1 MDANAIFSYSSGPPA
16 MGMGCLSACHSVGM
30 ILDRFRLDDKVVIV
44 TGAGRGIGAS
54 IARTFASVG
63 ADVVLAAR
71 SADQLEEVAADV
83 RGFGRTPLVLPC
95 DVSDLDVLESL
106 VQRTVAQFGG
116 VDVVVN
122 NVGGSMPNSFLDT
135 SVKAFE
141 GAFHFNVTTAF
152 RLTQLAV
159 PHMLGRENASV
170 VNISSAI
177 GRLTDRGFA
186 AYGTA
191 KGALSHLTGLLA
203 ADLAPRVRVNGI
215 AVGSVATSALQVV
228 LDSEEIHDEM
238 VRRTPLRRLGDPEDI
253 AAAALWLASPAG
265 SWVTGKVV
273 EVDGGLESPNLAM
286 GLPDL

>member
-1 MDANAIFSYSSGPPA
+1 
-16 MGMGCLSACHSVGM
+16 M

-44 TGAGRGIGAS
+44 TGAGRGIGAD
-54 IARTFASVG
+54 IARTYAEVG
-63 ADVVLAAR
+63 ANVVLAAR
-71 SADQLEEVAADV
+71 TEAQLEEVAADV
-83 RGFGRTPLVLPC
+83 RASGGEALVVPG
-95 DVSDLDVLESL
+95 DVSELDVLDNL
-106 VQRTVAQFGG
+106 VDRTVETFGG
-116 VDVVVN
+116 VDIVVN
-122 NVGGSMPNSFLDT
+122 NAGGSMPNAFLDT
-135 SVKAFE
+135 SVRAFE
-141 GAFHFNVTTAF
+141 KAFHFNVTTAF

-159 PHMLGRENASV
+159 PHMLDREGASV

-177 GRLTDRGFA
+177 GRMSDRGFA

-191 KGALSHLTGLLA
+191 KGALTHLTRLLA

-228 LDSEEIHDEM
+228 LDSDEIHDEM
-238 VRRTPLRRLGDPEDI
+238 VARTPLKRLGDPTDI

-273 EVDGGLESPNLAM
+273 EVDGGLEAPNLAL

>member
-1 MDANAIFSYSSGPPA
+1 
-16 MGMGCLSACHSVGM
+16 M

-44 TGAGRGIGAS
+44 TGAGRGIGAA
-54 IARTFASVG
+54 IARTYAEVG
-63 ADVVLAAR
+63 ANVVLAAR
-71 SADQLEEVAADV
+71 TEAQLEEVAADV
-83 RGFGRTPLVLPC
+83 RASGGEALVVPC
-95 DVSDLDVLESL
+95 DVSELDVLDNL
-106 VQRTVAQFGG
+106 VDRTVEAFGG

-122 NVGGSMPNSFLDT
+122 NAGGSMPNAFLDT
-135 SVKAFE
+135 SVRAFE
-141 GAFHFNVTTAF
+141 KAFHFNVTTAF

-159 PHMLGRENASV
+159 PHMLDREGASV

-177 GRLTDRGFA
+177 GRMSDRGFA

-191 KGALSHLTGLLA
+191 KGALTHLTRLLA

-228 LDSEEIHDEM
+228 LDSDEIHDEM
-238 VRRTPLRRLGDPEDI
+238 VARTPLKRLGDPTDI

-273 EVDGGLESPNLAM
+273 EVDGGLEAPNLAM

>member
-1 MDANAIFSYSSGPPA
+1 
-16 MGMGCLSACHSVGM
+16 M

-44 TGAGRGIGAS
+44 TGAGRGIGAA
-54 IARTFASVG
+54 IARTYAEVG
-63 ADVVLAAR
+63 ANLVLAAR
-71 SADQLEEVAADV
+71 TEAQLEEVAADV
-83 RGFGRTPLVLPC
+83 RASGGEALVLPC
-95 DVSDLDVLESL
+95 DVSELDVLDNL
-106 VQRTVAQFGG
+106 VDRTVEAFGG

-122 NVGGSMPNSFLDT
+122 NAGGSMPRPFLDT
-135 SVKAFE
+135 SVRAFE
-141 GAFHFNVTTAF
+141 KAFHFNVTTAF

-159 PHMLGRENASV
+159 PHMLDREGASV

-177 GRLTDRGFA
+177 GRMSDRGFA

-191 KGALSHLTGLLA
+191 KGALTHLTRLLA

-228 LDSEEIHDEM
+228 LDSDEIHDEM
-238 VRRTPLRRLGDPEDI
+238 VARTPLKRLGDPTDI

-273 EVDGGLESPNLAM
+273 EVDGGLEAPNLAL

>member
-1 MDANAIFSYSSGPPA
+1 
-16 MGMGCLSACHSVGM
+16 M

-44 TGAGRGIGAS
+44 TGAGRGIGAA
-54 IARTFASVG
+54 IARTYAEVG
-63 ADVVLAAR
+63 ANVVLAAR
-71 SADQLEEVAADV
+71 TEAQLEEVAADV
-83 RGFGRTPLVLPC
+83 RASGGEALVIPC
-95 DVSDLDVLESL
+95 DVSELDVLDNL
-106 VQRTVAQFGG
+106 VDRTVETFGG
-116 VDVVVN
+116 VDIVVN
-122 NVGGSMPNSFLDT
+122 NAGGSMPNAFLDT
-135 SVKAFE
+135 SVRAFE
-141 GAFHFNVTTAF
+141 KAFHFNVTTAF

-159 PHMLGRENASV
+159 PHMLDREGASV

-177 GRLTDRGFA
+177 GRMSDRGFA

-191 KGALSHLTGLLA
+191 KGALTHLTRLLA

-228 LDSEEIHDEM
+228 LDSDEIHDEM
-238 VRRTPLRRLGDPEDI
+238 VARTPLKRLGDPTDI

-273 EVDGGLESPNLAM
+273 EVDGGLEAPNLAL

>member
-1 MDANAIFSYSSGPPA
+1 
-16 MGMGCLSACHSVGM
+16 M

-44 TGAGRGIGAS
+44 TGAGRGIGAD
-54 IARTFASVG
+54 IARTYAEVG
-63 ADVVLAAR
+63 ANVVLAAR
-71 SADQLEEVAADV
+71 TEAQLEEVAADV
-83 RGFGRTPLVLPC
+83 RASGGEALVVPC
-95 DVSDLDVLESL
+95 DVSELDVLDNL
-106 VQRTVAQFGG
+106 VDRTVETFGG
-116 VDVVVN
+116 VDIVVN
-122 NVGGSMPNSFLDT
+122 NAGGSMPNAFLDT
-135 SVKAFE
+135 SVRAFE
-141 GAFHFNVTTAF
+141 KAFHFNVTTAF

-159 PHMLGRENASV
+159 PHMLDREGASV

-177 GRLTDRGFA
+177 GRMSDRGFA

-191 KGALSHLTGLLA
+191 KGALTHLTRLLA

-228 LDSEEIHDEM
+228 LDSDEIHDEM
-238 VRRTPLRRLGDPEDI
+238 VARTPLKRLGDPTDI

-273 EVDGGLESPNLAM
+273 EVDGGLEAPNLAL

>member
-1 MDANAIFSYSSGPPA
+1 
-16 MGMGCLSACHSVGM
+16 M

-44 TGAGRGIGAS
+44 TGAGRGIGAA
-54 IARTFASVG
+54 IARTYAEVG
-63 ADVVLAAR
+63 ANVVLAAR
-71 SADQLEEVAADV
+71 TEAQLEEVAADV
-83 RGFGRTPLVLPC
+83 RAAGGEALVVPC
-95 DVSDLDVLESL
+95 DVSELDVLDNL
-106 VQRTVAQFGG
+106 VDRTVETFGG
-116 VDVVVN
+116 VDIVVN
-122 NVGGSMPNSFLDT
+122 NAGGSMPNAFLDT
-135 SVKAFE
+135 SVRAFE
-141 GAFHFNVTTAF
+141 KAFHFNVTTAF

-159 PHMLGRENASV
+159 PHMLDREGASV

-177 GRLTDRGFA
+177 GRMSDRGFA

-191 KGALSHLTGLLA
+191 KGALTHLTRLLA

-228 LDSEEIHDEM
+228 LDSDEIHDEM
-238 VRRTPLRRLGDPEDI
+238 VARTPLKRLGDPTDI

-273 EVDGGLESPNLAM
+273 EVDGGLEAPNLAL

>member
-1 MDANAIFSYSSGPPA
+1 
-16 MGMGCLSACHSVGM
+16 M

-44 TGAGRGIGAS
+44 TGAGRGIGAA
-54 IARTFASVG
+54 IARTYAEVG
-63 ADVVLAAR
+63 ANVVLAAR
-71 SADQLEEVAADV
+71 TEAQLEEVAADV
-83 RGFGRTPLVLPC
+83 RASGGEALVVPS
-95 DVSDLDVLESL
+95 DVSELDVLDNL
-106 VQRTVAQFGG
+106 VDRTVETFGG
-116 VDVVVN
+116 VDIVVN
-122 NVGGSMPNSFLDT
+122 NAGGSMPNAFLDT
-135 SVKAFE
+135 SVRAFE
-141 GAFHFNVTTAF
+141 KAFHFNVTTAF

-159 PHMLGRENASV
+159 PHMLDREGASV

-177 GRLTDRGFA
+177 GRMSDRGFA

-191 KGALSHLTGLLA
+191 KGALTHLTRLLA

-228 LDSEEIHDEM
+228 LDSDEIHDEM
-238 VRRTPLRRLGDPEDI
+238 VARTPLKRLGDPTDI

-273 EVDGGLESPNLAM
+273 EVDGGLEAPNLAL

>member
-1 MDANAIFSYSSGPPA
+1 
-16 MGMGCLSACHSVGM
+16 M

-44 TGAGRGIGAS
+44 TGAGRGIGAA
-54 IARTFASVG
+54 IARTYAEVG
-63 ADVVLAAR
+63 ANVVLAAR
-71 SADQLEEVAADV
+71 TEAQLEEVAADV
-83 RGFGRTPLVLPC
+83 RASGGEALVVPC
-95 DVSDLDVLESL
+95 DVSELDVLDHL
-106 VQRTVAQFGG
+106 VDRTVETFGG
-116 VDVVVN
+116 VDIVVN
-122 NVGGSMPNSFLDT
+122 NAGGSMPNAFLDT
-135 SVKAFE
+135 SVRAFE
-141 GAFHFNVTTAF
+141 KAFHFNVTTAF

-159 PHMLGRENASV
+159 PHMLDREGASV

-177 GRLTDRGFA
+177 GRMSDRGFA

-191 KGALSHLTGLLA
+191 KGALTHLTRLLA

-228 LDSEEIHDEM
+228 LDSDEIHDEM
-238 VRRTPLRRLGDPEDI
+238 VARTPLKRLGDPTDI

-273 EVDGGLESPNLAM
+273 EVDGGLEAPNLAL

>member
-1 MDANAIFSYSSGPPA
+1 
-16 MGMGCLSACHSVGM
+16 M

-44 TGAGRGIGAS
+44 TGAGRGIGAA
-54 IARTFASVG
+54 IARTYAEVG
-63 ADVVLAAR
+63 ANVVLAAR
-71 SADQLEEVAADV
+71 TEAQLEEVAADV
-83 RGFGRTPLVLPC
+83 RASGGEALVVPC
-95 DVSDLDVLESL
+95 DVSELDVLDNL
-106 VQRTVAQFGG
+106 VNRTVETFGG
-116 VDVVVN
+116 VDIVVN
-122 NVGGSMPNSFLDT
+122 NAGGSMPNAFLDT
-135 SVKAFE
+135 SVRAFE
-141 GAFHFNVTTAF
+141 KAFHFNVTTAF

-159 PHMLGRENASV
+159 PHMLDREGASV

-177 GRLTDRGFA
+177 GRMSDRGFA

-191 KGALSHLTGLLA
+191 KGALTHLTRLLA

-228 LDSEEIHDEM
+228 LDSDEIHDEM
-238 VRRTPLRRLGDPEDI
+238 VARTPLKRLGDPTDI

-273 EVDGGLESPNLAM
+273 EVDGGLEAPNLAL

>member
-1 MDANAIFSYSSGPPA
+1 
-16 MGMGCLSACHSVGM
+16 M

-44 TGAGRGIGAS
+44 TGAGRGIGAA
-54 IARTFASVG
+54 IARTYAEVG
-63 ADVVLAAR
+63 ANVVLAAR
-71 SADQLEEVAADV
+71 TEAQLEEVAADV
-83 RGFGRTPLVLPC
+83 RASGGEALVVPC
-95 DVSDLDVLESL
+95 DVSELDVLDNL
-106 VQRTVAQFGG
+106 VDRTVETFGG
-116 VDVVVN
+116 VDIVVN
-122 NVGGSMPNSFLDT
+122 NAGGSMPNAFLDT
-135 SVKAFE
+135 SVRAFE
-141 GAFHFNVTTAF
+141 KAFHFNVTTAF

-159 PHMLGRENASV
+159 PHMLDREGASV

-177 GRLTDRGFA
+177 GRMSDRGFA

-191 KGALSHLTGLLA
+191 KGALTHLTRLLA

-228 LDSEEIHDEM
+228 LDSDEIHDEM
-238 VRRTPLRRLGDPEDI
+238 VARTPLKRLGDPTDI

-273 EVDGGLESPNLAM
+273 EVDGGLEAPNLAL